1 MLVGSL
7 ASSSDPELILEV
19 LNFMLSSEVSSFQ
32 ILFELYT
39 NIITYRSCILSLLVW
54 RLICCHKWIRFEVR
68 MLFLDFLS
76 IGKEETW
83 LGHGL
88 RYKQHITVLQ

>member
-39 NIITYRSCILSLLVW
+39 NIITYRSWHIIIISLEIDMLS
-54 RLICCHKWIRFEVR
+54 
-68 MLFLDFLS
+68 
-76 IGKEETW
+76 
-83 LGHGL
+83 
-88 RYKQHITVLQ
+88 